1 MRIFGK
7 TYSYWKE
14 IIGGIVVGIIIS
26 LILIFFFSPKL
37 SEWKDFMKGIPSLCI
52 TVFGFLL
59 TLLSIILQGNSP
71 TINWMRS
78 RKKTFNRFVD
88 YNKRIILLSFI
99 ISIYSYILGFFNFKY
114 HIEQL
119 PLSDCIVNLLQKI
132 VISIFFGLLVWFVID
147 TLHFIKVFYALIK
160 EKDQN

>member
-1 MRIFGK
+1 
-7 TYSYWKE
+7 
-14 IIGGIVVGIIIS
+14 
-26 LILIFFFSPKL
+26 
-37 SEWKDFMKGIPSLCI
+37 MKGIPSLCI

-99 ISIYSYILGFFNFKY
+99 ISIYSYILGFFNFEY
-114 HIEQL
+114 YIEQL
-119 PLSDCIVNLLQKI
+119 TLSNCISKLTEKAL
-132 VISIFFGLLVWFVID
+132 ISIFVVLFVWFIID
-147 TLHFIKVFYALIK
+147 TLQFIKIFYALIK

>member
-99 ISIYSYILGFFNFKY
+99 ISIYSYILGFFNFEY
-114 HIEQL
+114 YIEQL
-119 PLSDCIVNLLQKI
+119 TLSNCISKLTGKAL
-132 VISIFFGLLVWFVID
+132 ISIFVVLFVWFIID
-147 TLHFIKVFYALIK
+147 TLQFIKIFYALIK